1 MEVVESNTSQTGIRT
16 NADCAHRFVSADQA
30 EPGREPALI
39 LLHDSGANEEQLLS
53 VAEVWARD
61 HRTNVLSL
69 RGWFPYNEGYSF
81 LGSPTDSICK
91 ETCFI
96 ERADQI
102 SKFLRWAVGEYDLNP
117 GRLIVFGMGD
127 GATLAASLLFVHSE
141 LLGGAVLVRPKSPF
155 RPKPLPA
162 LPCYPILLVTGQ
174 REPAATESE
183 AKELAD
189 LLFQCGCSVRRVGVP
204 LDHRFEAKLI
214 RAGSAWYRKVSSV
227 DISIECAI

>member
-1 MEVVESNTSQTGIRT
+1 MTETSIRT
-16 NADCAHRFVSADQA
+16 DADCAHRFISADQA
-30 EPGREPALI
+30 EPGPEPALV

-69 RGWFPYNEGYSF
+69 RGWFPHAN
-81 LGSPTDSICK
+81 DAICK

-96 ERADQI
+96 ERADRI
-102 SKFLRWAVGEYDLNP
+102 SKFLEWAVGEYELNP
-117 GRLIVFGMGD
+117 GRIVVFGMGD
-127 GATLAASLLFVHSE
+127 GATLASSLLFVHSE
-141 LLGGAVLVRPKSPF
+141 LLGGAVLIRPRSPF

-174 REPAATESE
+174 REPPDFRAE

-189 LLFQCGCSVRRVGVP
+189 LLFQCGCSVRQVRVP
-204 LDHRFEAKLI
+204 LDHRFESKLI

>member
-1 MEVVESNTSQTGIRT
+1 M
-16 NADCAHRFVSADQA
+16 
-30 EPGREPALI
+30 
-39 LLHDSGANEEQLLS
+39 
-53 VAEVWARD
+53 
-61 HRTNVLSL
+61 
-69 RGWFPYNEGYSF
+69 
-81 LGSPTDSICK
+81 GSPNDSICK

-96 ERADQI
+96 ERADRI
-102 SKFLRWAVGEYDLNP
+102 SKFLDWAVSEYDLNP
-117 GRLIVFGMGD
+117 GRTVVFGMGD

-141 LLGGAVLVRPKSPF
+141 LLGGAALIRPKSPF

-174 REPAATESE
+174 RESPDFQAE
-183 AKELAD
+183 AKELTD
-189 LLFQCGCSVRRVGVP
+189 LLFQCGCSVRRVRVP

>member
-1 MEVVESNTSQTGIRT
+1 MSETGIRSD
-16 NADCAHRFVSADQA
+16 ADCAHRFISADQA
-30 EPGREPALI
+30 EPGPEPALV

-81 LGSPTDSICK
+81 LGSPNDLICK

-96 ERADQI
+96 ERADRI
-102 SKFLRWAVGEYDLNP
+102 SKFLEWAVGEYDLNP
-117 GRLIVFGMGD
+117 GRTVVFGMGD

-141 LLGGAVLVRPKSPF
+141 LLGGAVLIRPKSPF

-174 REPAATESE
+174 REPADFQAE
-183 AKELAD
+183 AKELTD
-189 LLFQCGCSVRRVGVP
+189 LLFQCGCSVRRIRVP

-214 RAGSAWYRKVSSV
+214 RAGSAWHRKVSSV

>member
-1 MEVVESNTSQTGIRT
+1 MSETGIRT
-16 NADCAHRFVSADQA
+16 DADCAHRFISADQA
-30 EPGREPALI
+30 EPGPEPALV

-69 RGWFPYNEGYSF
+69 RGWFPHNEGYSF
-81 LGSPTDSICK
+81 LGSPNDSICK

-96 ERADQI
+96 ERADRI
-102 SKFLRWAVGEYDLNP
+102 STFLEWAVSEYDLNP
-117 GRLIVFGMGD
+117 GRIVVFGMGD

-141 LLGGAVLVRPKSPF
+141 LLGGAVLIRPRSPF

-174 REPAATESE
+174 RESPDFQAE

-189 LLFQCGCSVRRVGVP
+189 LLFQCGCSVRRVRVP

-214 RAGSAWYRKVSSV
+214 RTGSAWYRKVSSV

>member
-1 MEVVESNTSQTGIRT
+1 MTESATRIDT
-16 NADCAHRFVSADQA
+16 DCAHRFISADRA
-30 EPGREPALI
+30 EPGPEPALV

-53 VAEVWARD
+53 VATTLARD

-69 RGWFPYNEGYSF
+69 RGWYPFQAGYSF
-81 LGSPTDSICK
+81 LGTTDEPICK

-96 ERADQI
+96 DSADRI
-102 SKFLRWAVGEYDLNP
+102 STFLEWAATEYDLNP
-117 GRLIVFGMGD
+117 GRLVVFGMGD

-141 LLGGAVLVRPKSPF
+141 LLGGALLVRPRAPF

-162 LPCYPILLVTGQ
+162 LPCYPILLITSQ
-174 REPAATESE
+174 HEPAALQSE

-189 LLFQCGCSVRRVGVP
+189 LLFQCGCSVRRIQVP
-204 LDHRFEAKLI
+204 LDRRFETKLI
-214 RAGSAWYRKVSSV
+214 RAADAWYRKVSSV